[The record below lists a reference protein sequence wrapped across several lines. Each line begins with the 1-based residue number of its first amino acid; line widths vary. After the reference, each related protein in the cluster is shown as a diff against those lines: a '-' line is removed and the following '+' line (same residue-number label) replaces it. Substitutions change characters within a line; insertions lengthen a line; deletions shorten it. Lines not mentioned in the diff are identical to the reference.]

1 MIEVQVVAAVA
12 AGGVMRVHVEGVG
25 DFEVTVPPGVV
36 VGQPFVVEIDAPLN
50 TTVECVLKAGA
61 VAKLVVTPASRR
73 ADVTV
78 APLQG

>member
-1 MIEVQVVAAVA
+1 MACA
-12 AGGVMRVHVEGVG
+12 RG
-25 DFEVTVPPGVV
+25 DPDTTVRRLH
-36 VGQPFVVEIDAPLN
+36 APLN
-50 TTVECVLKAGA
+50 TTVECVLKGGV